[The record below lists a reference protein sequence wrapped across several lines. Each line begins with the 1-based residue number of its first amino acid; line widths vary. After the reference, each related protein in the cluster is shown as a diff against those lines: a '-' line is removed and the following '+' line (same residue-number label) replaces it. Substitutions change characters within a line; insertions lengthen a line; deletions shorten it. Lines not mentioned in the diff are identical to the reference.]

1 MQRRGTT
8 APKKPAAWRT
18 SIAGSLMGLSNTIR
32 SSVDEEETQQEE
44 EKEEE
49 SPSKSRSL
57 ELIKTRS

>member
-1 MQRRGTT
+1 
-8 APKKPAAWRT
+8 
-18 SIAGSLMGLSNTIR
+18 MGLSNTIR

-57 ELIKTRS
+57 ELIRTRS